1 MSRRKARELAL
12 QALFQMDI
20 AGTDPDTAVAQAL
33 TREVEPDWT
42 PDRLPEESAEFARR
56 LIQGAWQHREESDE
70 LIAAHA
76 RGWKVE
82 RMAAVD
88 RAILRMAVYE
98 IVHSEDV
105 PDSVAVAEAVEL
117 AKSFSTADSSRFVNG
132 ILGSVIRGLKGAGGA
147 DQTVS
152 RD

>member
-33 TREVEPDWT
+33 TRETEPDWA
-42 PDRLPEESAEFARR
+42 PDRLPEESAAFARELVR
-56 LIQGAWQHREESDE
+56 GAWQHREESDR
-70 LIAAHA
+70 LIAQYA
-76 RGWKVE
+76 RGWRVE

-105 PDSVAVAEAVEL
+105 PDSVAVDEAVEL
-117 AKSFSTADSSRFVNG
+117 AKAFSTADSPRFVNG
-132 ILGSVIRGLKGAGGA
+132 ILGSVIRGTKGAAGA
-147 DQTVS
+147 DEAVS